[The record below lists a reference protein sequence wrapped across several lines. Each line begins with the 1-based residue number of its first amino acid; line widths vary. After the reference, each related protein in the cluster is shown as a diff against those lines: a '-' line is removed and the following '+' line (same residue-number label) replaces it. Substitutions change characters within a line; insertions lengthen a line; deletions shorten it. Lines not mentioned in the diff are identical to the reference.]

1 MFNRIIAWSVNNKL
15 FVVLLTI
22 ALIVWG
28 VFSLQQLPIDAVPD
42 ITDNQVQILTTSPS
56 TGAEDLEKFVTFP
69 IEQSMAT
76 IPNVEQIRSFSRFGL
91 SVVTVVFSEKSDICW
106 ARQQVGERL
115 LEAKTQIP
123 PHLGEPSL
131 APLSSGLGEIYQY
144 ILVPKKGYD
153 KKFDAKEL
161 RTIQDWMIRRQLL
174 GLKGVADISS
184 FGGQLK
190 QYEIRINPIELKRMG
205 VSLNELFQAV
215 TQNNQNGGGA
225 YIEKENTTTFIRTQ
239 GLLKSKEDIES
250 IKIKENENGVPIL
263 VRHIAKVEIGYALR
277 YGALTN
283 GDKGEAVGGI
293 VLMLKG
299 SNSSEVIANVK
310 SKIEEIQKSLPK
322 GVSIEPYLDRTK
334 LVNNAISTVTT
345 NLIEGALIVIFVL
358 VLLLGNLRAGLIV
371 ASVIP
376 LAMLFAISL
385 MNIFGVSGNLMSLGA
400 IDFGLIVDGSVIIVE
415 ATLHIIHHRGT
426 KRYAQGEMNEL
437 VIFSASKFSKSAVFG
452 QLVIL
457 VVYLPLLT
465 LIGVEGKMFKPM
477 AETVL
482 FAILGAFILSLTY
495 IPMVSSLVLKK
506 DFKSKINLSDK
517 LILWLSKKF
526 VPTLQATIRHQ
537 RVVLITLASVFAIS
551 VFIFMNLGSEFIP
564 TLDEGDFAVE
574 TRLPPGSSLTK
585 MIETTG
591 KASKI
596 LQENFPEVKKVIG
609 KIGSAE
615 IPTDPMPMEAADLMV
630 ILKDKK
636 DWTSAETKEALA
648 EKMQSKLESYFAGV
662 EFGFQQPIQMRF
674 NELMTGAKQ
683 DVVVKVYGEDLQKLS
698 DYGKRIGKIANSIQ
712 GVQDLYVEEITGLT
726 ELIVSFNHQKLAF
739 YNVTIEEVNDMINT
753 SFAGKNVGLIFEG
766 EKRFD
771 LVIKNEFSSRNSIED
786 LKSLMI
792 TNSNGNQVPLEILAD
807 VDYRIGPSQIQRD
820 DTKRRIIVGFNIRGR
835 DVGSIIEELKSK
847 IDKQIAFEPGYQTSF
862 GGTFKNLESARARL
876 MIAVPVALLLIF
888 VLLYVAFKS
897 IKQASL
903 VFTAIPLASIGGV
916 IALWS
921 RDMPFSISAGVGFIA
936 LFGVAVLNG
945 IVLIAE
951 FNLIK
956 NSGEK
961 NLLKV
966 VMKGTRARL
975 RPVLLTALVASLG
988 FLPMAISHGSGAEV
1002 QKPLA
1007 TVVIGGLVSATFLT
1021 LFILPILYL
1030 LSNQKRL
1037 ARLKKPA
1044 FVLAFLLVSNAFF
1057 SQEMRVEDCINLAFE
1072 KNKSIAAN
1080 KLESEKQQLLA
1091 KGNLLVPKTEFG
1103 FMMGQYNSVNRTDNN
1118 FSVTQSL
1125 PFPTIFG
1132 LEREMGALKSKSS
1145 EINDQLFK
1153 ARLALQ
1159 IRLKY
1164 QDLVFVKKQLIL
1176 VESQDSLLT
1185 KIAEKMKIRSE
1196 VEEISPMD
1204 YLLFQNQQL
1213 ELAQKVIRQREL
1225 FTTMQ
1230 LEMQGLLGDTIL
1242 VEPRLDDA
1250 RVALFES
1257 QMKFSQHLLTKT
1269 YELNQQEI
1277 SLRQKM
1283 NRNYAFPDI
1292 SLGYFNQTLI
1302 GTQQVDGNEVYFDGS
1317 KRFQGVQIGLNVAIF
1332 NASTKH
1338 KNQALEIQ
1346 KKQNSYEF
1354 EQYQLQLE
1362 NEYLRHYKNFQ
1373 AIQKRFSVYENE
1385 LKKNNHLLKEKTLLA
1400 FQNGEISQIEWIY
1413 TQQLILNSSIE
1424 ATAIENELS
1433 QEIIYLN
1440 WLKNQN

>member
-1 MFNRIIAWSVNNKL
+1 MFNKIIAWSVNNKL
-15 FVVLLTI
+15 FVILLTI
-22 ALIVWG
+22 ALIAWG
-28 VFSLQQLPIDAVPD
+28 IFSLQQLPIDAVPD

-69 IEQSMAT
+69 IEQTMAT
-76 IPNVEQIRSFSRFGL
+76 IPEVEQIRSFSRFGL
-91 SVVTVVFSEKSDICW
+91 SVVTVVFSEKTDIYW

-115 LEAKTQIP
+115 IEAKTQIP
-123 PHLGEPSL
+123 AHLGEPSL

-144 ILVPKKGYD
+144 ILVPKKGYE

-184 FGGQLK
+184 FGGELK
-190 QYEIRINPIELKRMG
+190 QYEIRIVPEELKRMG
-205 VSLNELFQAV
+205 VSVSELFQAV
-215 TQNNQNGGGA
+215 NQNNQNDGGG
-225 YIEKENTTTFIRTQ
+225 YIEKENTTTYIRTQ
-239 GLLKSKEDIES
+239 GLLKSKSDIES
-250 IKIKENENGVPIL
+250 IKIKENESGVPIL
-263 VRHIAKVEIGYALR
+263 VRHVAKVEIGSALR
-277 YGALTN
+277 FGALTN
-283 GDKGEAVGGI
+283 QDKGEAVGGI

-310 SKIEEIQKSLPK
+310 TRIEEIEKSLPK

-371 ASVIP
+371 ASIIP
-376 LAMLFAISL
+376 LAMLFAISM

-426 KRYAQGEMNEL
+426 KKYAQGEMNEV
-437 VIFSASKFSKSAVFG
+437 VIFSASKFSNSAVFG

-495 IPMVSSLVLKK
+495 IPMISSLVLKK
-506 DFKSKINLSDK
+506 DFKNKINISDK
-517 LILWLSKKF
+517 LILFVTKKF
-526 VPTLQATIRHQ
+526 IPTLQATIRHQ
-537 RVVLITLASVFAIS
+537 RLVLIALASVFVIS
-551 VFIFMNLGSEFIP
+551 VVIFMNLGSEFIP

-596 LQENFPEVKKVIG
+596 LKDNFPEVKKVIG

-636 DWTSAETKEALA
+636 EWTSAETKEELA
-648 EKMQSKLESYFAGV
+648 EKMQAKLESYFTGV

-683 DVVVKVYGEDLQKLS
+683 DVVVKVYGEDLDKLS
-698 DYGKRIGKIANSIQ
+698 AYAKKIGKIATSIQ
-712 GVQDLYVEEITGLT
+712 GVQDLYVEEVTGLT
-726 ELIVSFNHQKLAF
+726 ELIVSFNHQNLAF
-739 YNVTIEEVNDMINT
+739 YNVTIEEVNDVINT
-753 SFAGKNVGLIFEG
+753 SFAGKNAGLIFEG

-771 LVIKNEFSSRNSIED
+771 LVIKNEFDSRNSIDD

-792 TNSNGNQVPLEILAD
+792 TNANGDQVPLELLAD
-807 VDYRIGPSQIQRD
+807 VEYKIGPSQIQRD
-820 DTKRRIIVGFNIRGR
+820 DTKRRIIVGFNLRGR

-847 IDKQIAFEPGYQTSF
+847 IDKQIVFEPGYQTTF

-888 VLLYVAFKS
+888 ILLYVTFNS
-897 IKQASL
+897 IKQAAL
-903 VFTAIPLASIGGV
+903 VFTAIPLASIGGI
-916 IALWS
+916 IALWI

-951 FNLIK
+951 FNSIK
-956 NSGEK
+956 NGGEK
-961 NLLKV
+961 SLLKV
-966 VMKGTRARL
+966 VLKGTRARL
-975 RPVLLTALVASLG
+975 RPVLLTAMVASLG

-1030 LSNQKRL
+1030 LSNQKLMLRTRKTL
-1037 ARLKKPA
+1037 SI
-1044 FVLAFLLVSNAFF
+1044 LAFLFVSNALF
-1057 SQEMRVEDCINLAFE
+1057 SQEMTVEDCIKLAFE
-1072 KNKSIAAN
+1072 NNKNIAAN
-1080 KLESEKQQLLA
+1080 NLESERQITIA
-1091 KGNLLVPKTEFG
+1091 KGNLFVPKTNFG
-1103 FMMGQYNSVNRTDNN
+1103 FMMGQYNSANRTDNN
-1118 FSVTQSL
+1118 FTVNQSI
-1125 PFPTIFG
+1125 PFPTVFG
-1132 LEREMGALKSKSS
+1132 LEKDMGTVKSQRA
-1145 EINDQLFK
+1145 EIDNQVYK
-1153 ARLALQ
+1153 AKLALQ
-1159 IRLKY
+1159 IRLMY
-1164 QDLVFVKKQLIL
+1164 QNLIFAKKQLLL
-1176 VESQDSLLT
+1176 VQSQDSLLT
-1185 KIAEKMKIRSE
+1185 KIGEKMKIRSQAE
-1196 VEEISPMD
+1196 DVSPMD

-1213 ELAQKVIRQREL
+1213 ELAQKVIRQQEL
-1225 FTTMQ
+1225 FVNAQ
-1230 LEMQGLLGDTIL
+1230 LDLQVLIGKVFL
-1242 VEPRLDDA
+1242 VEPKLNEA
-1250 RVALFES
+1250 KAVLFES
-1257 QMKFSQHLLTKT
+1257 QLNFSQHLLTKT
-1269 YELNQQEI
+1269 FDFNQQEL
-1277 SLRQKM
+1277 SLQQKL

-1302 GTQQVDGNEVYFDGS
+1302 GVQQINGNEVYFDGS
-1317 KRFQGVQIGLNVAIF
+1317 KRFQGIQAGLSVPIF
-1332 NASTKH
+1332 NAATKR
-1338 KNQALEIQ
+1338 KNQALDIQ
-1346 KKQNSYEF
+1346 KSQNSLEF
-1354 EQYQLQLE
+1354 EQYKLQLE
-1362 NEYLRHYKNFQ
+1362 NEYVKHYKNFQ
-1373 AIQKRFSVYENE
+1373 SIQKRFEVYENE
-1385 LKKNNHLLKEKTLLA
+1385 VKKNNDLLKQKTMFA

-1413 TQQLILNSSIE
+1413 TQQLILNSAIE
-1424 ATAIENELS
+1424 TTNIENELN